1 MRWCGSGHSHQFPN
15 RLVEPVV
22 GSVSVHLR
30 PKSLKILNSLS
41 LFCSLCT
48 PETAKSS
55 ILIRLLL
62 WACHLW
68 QGLVLLLVL
77 DMTKFMVDR
86 VQVLEAEEK
95 VLKRRER
102 F

>member
-77 DMTKFMVDR
+77 DVAKFMVDR

-95 VLKRRER
+95 VLKQREMV
-102 F
+102 